1 MPNRMGTVVKKA
13 GAKGH
18 CMLLIFFLILLMFT
32 VIFFYTHLIDFL
44 LISKL
49 IQFRITFPVQEFC
62 DGEFSAIVIE
72 NVIDISK

>member
-49 IQFRITFPVQEFC
+49 IQFRITFPVQ
-62 DGEFSAIVIE
+62 
-72 NVIDISK
+72 